1 MKTSGTSPFM
11 LIEVA
16 LNAKKVATD
25 QPVTLDTSLSNA
37 VVISFPSLSTSHE
50 ILHRK
55 MVAYFKIED
64 LF

>member
-1 MKTSGTSPFM
+1 M

-37 VVISFPSLSTSHE
+37 VVISFRSLSTSHE